1 MKVRKGGFFMNGE
14 QIFGIILMTFINLM
28 CAGIFY
34 GIGVWANK
42 RKDPMHFY
50 AGSTIDPKTIS
61 DIPAYN
67 RENAKLWKMFS
78 VPFWFCAGCAFGSIW
93 METLMTVS
101 IIILVLGCT
110 VGIGWLVWKYSKIHR
125 KYRISKS

>member
-1 MKVRKGGFFMNGE
+1 MNGE

-61 DIPAYN
+61 DIPTYN

-78 VPFWFCAGCAFGSIW
+78 VPFWLCAGCAFGSIW

-110 VGIGWLVWKYSKIHR
+110 VGIGWLVVGYHKIL
-125 KYRISKS
+125 KTYKV

>member
-1 MKVRKGGFFMNGE
+1 MNGE

-78 VPFWFCAGCAFGSIW
+78 IPFWLCSGCAFGSIW
-93 METLMTVS
+93 MEALMTVS
-101 IIILVLGCT
+101 IIVLVLGCT
-110 VGIGWLVWKYSKIHR
+110 AGIGWLVWMYSKIHK
-125 KYRISKS
+125 KYKVSKS